1 MTKKKKKQTKK
12 KSAFL
17 DRNNFA
23 KGTFADIL
31 WNWTSDKKG

>member
-1 MTKKKKKQTKK
+1 MTKKKKEG

-23 KGTFADIL
+23 KGTFVDIL
-31 WNWTSDKKG
+31 WNWTSAKRG